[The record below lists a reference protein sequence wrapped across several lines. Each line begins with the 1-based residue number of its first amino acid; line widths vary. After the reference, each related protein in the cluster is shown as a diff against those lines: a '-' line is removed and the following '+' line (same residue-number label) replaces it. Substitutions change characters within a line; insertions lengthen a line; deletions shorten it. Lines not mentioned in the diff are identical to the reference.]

1 MKRRIPIGLGMILSL
16 AILLGACK
24 PTTQAPTTPPATE
37 AIQTEPPALPS
48 DTPVASEPPPGP
60 LVVLIDNDEGPI
72 TPANFNTFIG
82 FWMIGWVYD
91 PLFVRSPD
99 LVPIPALATEATP
112 SADGL
117 TWEIQLRD
125 DVRWHDGEPFTSE
138 DVVFSYD
145 FLIAAG
151 RAPNLSAVE
160 SVEANGDF
168 AVTIHLKT
176 PAPFFLNEGL
186 AGYYILPEHIWRD
199 QPPVSG
205 ELNQFQGQIGTGAYK
220 LADVVP
226 GEFYVF
232 EANPDYYRGPPRVP
246 QIIAK
251 IVKDRT
257 QQFNQLRT
265 GDAAAVLS
273 SVPPALVLELEGDSE
288 IELLHGS
295 DFFNYIFYTN
305 ASRPPFDNLDVR
317 LAIAKAIDAERLVN
331 TVLLGQGV
339 VLPLSWYHPDLPW
352 SANIPHEFDAA
363 QAAQLLETAGLVD
376 YDEDG
381 IREFDGQPTDF
392 EILCDTNNP
401 VEVRATELIS
411 TMLKE
416 VGLGASP
423 KCLDIDT
430 EVSLIWPNFVAV
442 ANPDY
447 DMAIW
452 GWSSGPQFQRG
463 FIRGMVSGDFGVIG
477 WANLTGLSDAELDQL
492 ITDYVTN
499 PDPTQTEALSQAVQE
514 RFAAVLPWI
523 PLMSPGGN
531 FAYRPE
537 AYDGWVYVKGTGI
550 MTLWSF
556 LSPDA
561 AQ

>member
-1 MKRRIPIGLGMILSL
+1 M
-16 AILLGACK
+16 
-24 PTTQAPTTPPATE
+24 
-37 AIQTEPPALPS
+37 
-48 DTPVASEPPPGP
+48 
-60 LVVLIDNDEGPI
+60 
-72 TPANFNTFIG
+72 
-82 FWMIGWVYD
+82 
-91 PLFVRSPD
+91 
-99 LVPIPALATEATP
+99 
-112 SADGL
+112 
-117 TWEIQLRD
+117 
-125 DVRWHDGEPFTSE
+125 
-138 DVVFSYD
+138 
-145 FLIAAG
+145 
-151 RAPNLSAVE
+151 
-160 SVEANGDF
+160 
-168 AVTIHLKT
+168 
-176 PAPFFLNEGL
+176 
-186 AGYYILPEHIWRD
+186 
-199 QPPVSG
+199 
-205 ELNQFQGQIGTGAYK
+205 
-220 LADVVP
+220 DVVP

-232 EANPDYYRGPPRVP
+232 EANPDYYRGAPRVP

-273 SVPPALVLELEGDSE
+273 SVPPALVLELEDDTE
-288 IELLHGS
+288 IQLLHGS

-317 LAIAKAIDAERLVN
+317 LAIAKAIDAEHLVN

-352 SANIPHEFDAA
+352 SVNIPHEFDAA
-363 QAAQLLETAGLVD
+363 QAEQLLETAGLVD

-411 TMLKE
+411 TMLRE
-416 VGLGASP
+416 VGLGASQ

-442 ANPDY
+442 PNPDY